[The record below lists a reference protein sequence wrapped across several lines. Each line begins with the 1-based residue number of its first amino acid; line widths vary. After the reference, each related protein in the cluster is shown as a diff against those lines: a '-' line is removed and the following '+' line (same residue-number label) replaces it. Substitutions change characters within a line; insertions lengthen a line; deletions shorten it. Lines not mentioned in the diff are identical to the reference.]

1 MSYDM
6 SIGEED
12 FNFTYNVAKMWYAA
26 IPDKGIRA
34 FYGMTG
40 KEAVKVQQHIFNYM
54 VDNKEELMQY
64 EPSNGWGSYDGA
76 LKFVAKLIVASLNNP
91 YEIWEGD

>member
-40 KEAVKVQQHIFNYM
+40 KEAVKVQQYIFNYM

>member
-6 SIGEED
+6 SIGEES

-40 KEAVKVQQHIFNYM
+40 KEAVKVQHHIFNYM

-64 EPSNGWGSYDGA
+64 QPSNGWGSYDSA

-91 YEIWEGD
+91 DEVWEGD

>member
-91 YEIWEGD
+91 DEIWEGD

>member
-6 SIGEED
+6 SIGEES

-64 EPSNGWGSYDGA
+64 QPSNGWGSYDSA

-91 YEIWEGD
+91 DEVWEGD